1 MLWGVAP
8 RTLKEVKAPTILLPI
23 GGGGREGLGF
33 SCLIDFFSCQLEFK
47 FYFHTSGRSKTIAW
61 YIHEAN
67 MFFQRFFTKDLLV
80 NSSRYLLKD
89 AF

>member
-1 MLWGVAP
+1 
-8 RTLKEVKAPTILLPI
+8 
-23 GGGGREGLGF
+23 
-33 SCLIDFFSCQLEFK
+33 LIDFFSCQLEFK